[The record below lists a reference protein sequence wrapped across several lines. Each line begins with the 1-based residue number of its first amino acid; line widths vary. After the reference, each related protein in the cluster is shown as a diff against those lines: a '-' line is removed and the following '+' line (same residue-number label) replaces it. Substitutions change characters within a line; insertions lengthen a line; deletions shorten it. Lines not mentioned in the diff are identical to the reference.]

1 MPKVVLWITLIVL
14 ITPTLA
20 GADSGGREAR
30 RDFSEPSFG
39 LLGHFD
45 RIHVRD
51 SLWDEGRRNTVM
63 SLFGWG
69 VFIDQGCLAA
79 SLALRS
85 QLGTSSLDPGY
96 VDDEQLV
103 LGLAL
108 QAKYPVFV
116 SDIVTVFPTA
126 AFEYDFRIAGRVRH
140 EDAYFPF
147 VLRLGGGAQVEI
159 SPTVYLRWGTEFAA
173 SPAKVVG
180 WSPERYTTF
189 YTVSQAIGFRW
200 D

>member
-1 MPKVVLWITLIVL
+1 MFKQTLWLSVILLGVS
-14 ITPTLA
+14 A
-20 GADSGGREAR
+20 GVGAEGTRDAR
-30 RDFSEPSFG
+30 RDFPEPSFG

-51 SLWDEGRRNTVM
+51 SVSAQDRRNTVM

-69 VFIDQGCLAA
+69 VFVDQGYLAA

-85 QLGTSSLDPGY
+85 QLGTSSLGPGY

-108 QAKYPVFV
+108 QAKYPLFV

-126 AFEYDFRIAGRVRH
+126 AVEYDARIAGRVRH

-147 VLRLGGGAQVEI
+147 LVRLGGGAQV
-159 SPTVYLRWGTEFAA
+159 V
-173 SPAKVVG
+173 
-180 WSPERYTTF
+180 
-189 YTVSQAIGFRW
+189 GFRW